1 LNSTERGTVWVVDDS
16 PLESELARRLLE
28 PEYTVRTFADGA
40 SLLEAFATA
49 HRPDVLILDWHM
61 PGLSGLELCQFL
73 RKQHTEVSLPILV
86 LTATAGREAML
97 EALSAGANDFVMK
110 EFDPAELVARVRTL
124 VRARRLHDSV
134 EHAELVA
141 RQAQQAAEEANRAKD
156 VFMATVSHELRTPL
170 NAILGWANLLTD
182 NALDATMLRRGLDT
196 IQRNAK
202 IQVQLIE
209 DILDT
214 TRVVSGK
221 LHLEL
226 SAVHVPD
233 VVRAAV
239 DSVKPAL
246 DQKRLKLELELDES
260 LNRIRGDADRLQQM
274 VWNLLT
280 NAIKF
285 TPADGVV
292 AIRAT
297 QVGAD
302 IEVSVSDSGLGIA
315 PGFLPH
321 VFDRFR
327 QEDGA
332 ATRRYSGLGLGLAL
346 VKHIVQAHGGTV
358 TAESAGEGRGA
369 TFRARLP
376 IGEPASQLP
385 VDLARSTRVTPSEP
399 WAAGVLAGLEVLVV
413 EDDPDARELL
423 VVVLAQQGASVRS
436 ASCYDDAL
444 QRIAQLTPD
453 VLVSDIG
460 LPVQSGYELLA
471 RVRELGHTPD
481 RLPAIA
487 LTAYARRED
496 MVLALRAGFQAHLPK
511 PMQSSE
517 LIAVV
522 AQVTGRSQPLVEAK
536 R

>member
-1 LNSTERGTVWVVDDS
+1 M
-16 PLESELARRLLE
+16 ARRLLE
-28 PEYTVRTFADGA
+28 PDYTVRTFADGA
-40 SLLEAFATA
+40 SLLEAFATV

-61 PGLSGLELCQFL
+61 PGLSGLDLCQFL

-97 EALSAGANDFVMK
+97 EALSVGANDFVMK

-170 NAILGWANLLTD
+170 NAILGWANLLAD

-226 SAVHVPD
+226 SGVHVPD

-246 DQKRLKLELELDES
+246 DQKRLKLELVLDES
-260 LNRIRGDADRLQQM
+260 LPRIRGDADRLQQM

-292 AIRAT
+292 AIHVN
-297 QVGAD
+297 QVGGE

-358 TAESAGEGRGA
+358 TAESDGEGRGA
-369 TFRARLP
+369 TFRAKLP
-376 IGEPASQLP
+376 IGEEPASQLP
-385 VDLARSTRVTPSEP
+385 VDLSRSTLITPSEP

-436 ASCYDDAL
+436 AASYDDAL
-444 QRIAQLTPD
+444 QRISQLPPD

-460 LPVQSGYELLA
+460 LPVQDGYQLLA

-511 PMQSSE
+511 PMQSTE

-522 AQVTGRSQPLVEAK
+522 AQVAGRSQPLVEAK